1 MPKILKIMK
10 IKHLLL
16 IILPIFVLVSAGK
29 IAADRFE
36 IVKNLDIFTDV
47 YNKVSTLYV
56 DDIQPG
62 DLMKKGIDEM
72 LKSLDPYTIYYPES
86 EVEDYK
92 FMTTGQYGGIGARI
106 RKDGEDIVI
115 SEPYEDSPAR
125 TAGLVA
131 GDIILEVDGISVK
144 GKSVNDMS
152 SFLKGTPGTKLKV
165 KVKRPFVDKLI
176 DLEITRKEIKV
187 SSVPYHAEIDK
198 GIGYIKLTSFTQNV
212 GEEVKD
218 ALVDLKNNHKI
229 EKLIFDLRD
238 NGGGLLNEA
247 VNIVNLF
254 ISKNIKVV
262 ETKGRVDS
270 WNSSYK
276 TLNPP
281 IDKEIPVV
289 ILVNSS
295 SASASEIVSG
305 SLQDLDRAVII
316 GKETYG
322 KGLVQTTKPL
332 KYNGSIKVTTA
343 KYYIPSGRC
352 IQALDYGD
360 KDEFGKAKKIPDS
373 LFSTFTTLNG
383 RKVQDGHGIQPDL
396 EVEQDKYSLL
406 VRQLVNESHLFNFVT
421 DFYYQN
427 STIDSPEKYRVTDKE
442 YNAFKAYLEDKKFVY
457 ESLSDKRLKDL
468 EKMLEEENF
477 TAATSSSIENLKNT
491 ITSEKEKAFDKD
503 KEMIKFLLQS
513 EIVTRYYFQK
523 GRIINALNRDPYI
536 FKAKEILN
544 NINEYN
550 KILGK

>member
-1 MPKILKIMK
+1 MK
-10 IKHLLL
+10 IKKTLFILIPVFALL
-16 IILPIFVLVSAGK
+16 SAGK
-29 IAADRFE
+29 IAVDRFE

-56 DDIQPG
+56 DDVKPG
-62 DLMKKGIDEM
+62 DLMKVGIDEM
-72 LKSLDPYTIYYPES
+72 LKSLDPYTVYYPES

-106 RKDGEDIVI
+106 RKDGENILI
-115 SEPYEDSPAR
+115 AEPYEDSPAR
-125 TAGLVA
+125 SAGLVA
-131 GDIILEVDGISVK
+131 GDMIIEVDGTNVK

-152 SFLKGTPGTKLKV
+152 SFLKGTPGTKVKL
-165 KVKRPFVDKLI
+165 KVKRPLVEDLI
-176 DLEITRKEIKV
+176 DIEIIRKEIKV

-212 GEEVKD
+212 GEEVKE
-218 ALVDLKNNHKI
+218 ALVDLKKNNNI
-229 EKLIFDLRD
+229 QKLIFDLRD

-254 ISKNIKVV
+254 VSKNIKVV
-262 ETKGRVDS
+262 ETKGRVES
-270 WNSSYK
+270 WNSTYK
-276 TLNPP
+276 TLNAP

-332 KYNGSIKVTTA
+332 KYNCSIKVTTA

-352 IQALDYGD
+352 IQAVDYGD

-383 RKVQDGHGIQPDL
+383 RKVQDGHGIQPDV

-406 VRQLVNESHLFNFVT
+406 IKQLVNESHLFNFVT

-427 STIDSPEKYRVTDKE
+427 KTIESPEKFKVTDKE
-442 YNAFKAYLEDKKFVY
+442 FNAFKAYLNDKKFVY
-457 ESLSDKRLKDL
+457 ESLSDKKIKDL
-468 EKMLEEENF
+468 EKMLEEEKF
-477 TAATSSSIENLKNT
+477 TEATANQLENLKK
-491 ITSEKEKAFDKD
+491 IILAEKEKAFEKD

-523 GRIINALNRDPYI
+523 GRIINSLNRDPYI

-544 NINEYN
+544 NSNEYN

>member
-1 MPKILKIMK
+1 MK
-10 IKHLLL
+10 IKKTLFILIPVFALL
-16 IILPIFVLVSAGK
+16 SAGK
-29 IAADRFE
+29 IAVDRFE

-56 DDIQPG
+56 DDVKPG
-62 DLMKKGIDEM
+62 DLMKVGIDEM
-72 LKSLDPYTIYYPES
+72 LKSLDPYTVYYPES

-106 RKDGEDIVI
+106 RKDGENILI
-115 SEPYEDSPAR
+115 AEPYEDSPAR

-131 GDIILEVDGISVK
+131 GDIIIEVDGTNVK

-152 SFLKGTPGTKLKV
+152 SFLKGTPGTKVKL
-165 KVKRPFVDKLI
+165 KVKRPLVENLI
-176 DLEITRKEIKV
+176 DIEIIRKEIKV

-212 GEEVKD
+212 GEEVKE
-218 ALVDLKNNHKI
+218 ALVDLKKNNNI
-229 EKLIFDLRD
+229 QKLIFDLRD

-254 ISKNIKVV
+254 VSKNIKVV
-262 ETKGRVDS
+262 ETKGRVES
-270 WNSSYK
+270 WNSTYK
-276 TLNPP
+276 TLNAP

-352 IQALDYGD
+352 IQAVDYGD

-383 RKVQDGHGIQPDL
+383 RKVQDGHGIQPDV
-396 EVEQDKYSLL
+396 EVDQDKYSLL
-406 VRQLVNESHLFNFVT
+406 LRQLVNESHLFNYVT

-427 STIDSPEKYRVTDKE
+427 KTIDSPENFKVTDKE
-442 YNAFKAYLEDKKFVY
+442 FNAFKAYLNDKKFVY
-457 ESLSDKRLKDL
+457 ESLSDKKIKDL
-468 EKMLEEENF
+468 EKMLEEEKF
-477 TAATSSSIENLKNT
+477 TEATTNQLDKLKK
-491 ITSEKEKAFDKD
+491 IILAEKEKAFEKD

-523 GRIINALNRDPYI
+523 GRIINSLNRDPYI

-544 NINEYN
+544 NTNEYN

>member
-1 MPKILKIMK
+1 MK
-10 IKHLLL
+10 IKHILF
-16 IILPIFVLVSAGK
+16 IILPILILISAGK
-29 IAADRFE
+29 IAVDRFE
-36 IVKNLDIFTDV
+36 IVKNIDIFSDV

-56 DDIQPG
+56 DEVQPG
-62 DLMKKGIDEM
+62 ELMKKGIDEM
-72 LKSLDPYTIYYPES
+72 LKSLDPYTVYYPES

-125 TAGLVA
+125 TAGLIA
-131 GDIILEVDGISVK
+131 GDILLEVDGINVK

-165 KVKRPFVDKLI
+165 KVKRPQTENI
-176 DLEITRKEIKV
+176 LEIEIIRKEIKV

-212 GEEVKD
+212 SNEVKD
-218 ALVDLKNNHKI
+218 ALVDLKNNYKI
-229 EKLIFDLRD
+229 EKLILDLRD

-254 ISKNIKVV
+254 ISKNVKVV
-262 ETKGRVDS
+262 ETKGRVES
-270 WNSSYK
+270 WNTNYK

-281 IDKEIPVV
+281 IDKDIPVV

-352 IQALDYGD
+352 IQAIDYGD
-360 KDEFGKAKKIPDS
+360 KDENGKAKKIPDS

-383 RKVQDGHGIQPDL
+383 RKVQDGHGIQPDV

-406 VRQLVNESHLFNFVT
+406 VRQIVNESHLFNFVT
-421 DFYYQN
+421 DFFYKTP
-427 STIDSPEKYRVTDKE
+427 TIDSPEKYKVTDKE
-442 YNAFKAYLEDKKFVY
+442 FNAFKSYLKDKNFVY
-457 ESLSDKRLKDL
+457 ESLSDKKIKDL
-468 EKMLEEENF
+468 EKILEEENF
-477 TAATSSSIENLKNT
+477 TESTNSSIENLKNN
-491 ITSEKEKAFDKD
+491 INLEKDKAFEKD
-503 KEMIKFLLQS
+503 KEMIKYLLQS

-523 GRIINALNRDPYI
+523 GRIINSLNQDPYI
-536 FKAKEILN
+536 FKAKDILN
-544 NINEYN
+544 NISNYN

>member
-1 MPKILKIMK
+1 
-10 IKHLLL
+10 
-16 IILPIFVLVSAGK
+16 
-29 IAADRFE
+29 
-36 IVKNLDIFTDV
+36 
-47 YNKVSTLYV
+47 
-56 DDIQPG
+56 IQ
-62 DLMKKGIDEM
+62 
-72 LKSLDPYTIYYPES
+72 
-86 EVEDYK
+86 
-92 FMTTGQYGGIGARI
+92 
-106 RKDGEDIVI
+106 
-115 SEPYEDSPAR
+115 
-125 TAGLVA
+125 
-131 GDIILEVDGISVK
+131 
-144 GKSVNDMS
+144 
-152 SFLKGTPGTKLKV
+152 
-165 KVKRPFVDKLI
+165 
-176 DLEITRKEIKV
+176 
-187 SSVPYHAEIDK
+187 
-198 GIGYIKLTSFTQNV
+198 
-212 GEEVKD
+212 
-218 ALVDLKNNHKI
+218 
-229 EKLIFDLRD
+229 KLIFDLRD

-254 ISKNIKVV
+254 VSKNIKVV
-262 ETKGRVDS
+262 ETKGRVES
-270 WNSSYK
+270 WNSTYK
-276 TLNPP
+276 TLNAP

-352 IQALDYGD
+352 IQAVDYGD

-383 RKVQDGHGIQPDL
+383 RKVQDGHGIQPDV

-406 VRQLVNESHLFNFVT
+406 IKQLVNESHLFNFVT

-427 STIDSPEKYRVTDKE
+427 KTIESPEKFKVTDKE
-442 YNAFKAYLEDKKFVY
+442 FNAFKAYLNDKKFVY
-457 ESLSDKRLKDL
+457 ESLSDKKIKDL
-468 EKMLEEENF
+468 EKMLEEEKF
-477 TAATSSSIENLKNT
+477 TEATANQLENLKK
-491 ITSEKEKAFDKD
+491 IILAEKEKAFEKD

-523 GRIINALNRDPYI
+523 GRIINSLNRDPYI

-544 NINEYN
+544 NSNEYN

>member
-1 MPKILKIMK
+1 MK
-10 IKHLLL
+10 FKHLLF
-16 IILPIFVLVSAGK
+16 IIIPIIFISAGK
-29 IAADRFE
+29 IVVDRFE

-56 DDIQPG
+56 DDVPPG
-62 DLMKKGIDEM
+62 ELMKRGIDEM
-72 LKSLDPYTIYYPES
+72 LKSLDPYTVYYPES

-106 RKDGEDIVI
+106 RKDGENILI
-115 SEPYEDSPAR
+115 AEPYEDSPAR
-125 TAGLVA
+125 SAGLIA
-131 GDIILEVDGISVK
+131 GDIIIEVDGTLIK

-152 SFLKGTPGTKLKV
+152 SFLKGTPGTKVKLKI
-165 KVKRPFVDKLI
+165 KRNNIDELI
-176 DLEITRKEIKV
+176 DIEITRKEIKV

-212 GEEVKD
+212 GEEVKE
-218 ALVDLKNNHKI
+218 ALLDLKKNNNI
-229 EKLIFDLRD
+229 NKLIFDLRD

-254 ISKNIKVV
+254 VSKNIKVV
-262 ETKGRVDS
+262 ETRGRVES

-276 TLNPP
+276 TLNSP
-281 IDKEIPVV
+281 IDKDIPVI
-289 ILVNSS
+289 ILVNSY

-305 SLQDLDRAVII
+305 SLQDLDRAVIL

-352 IQALDYGD
+352 IQAIDYGD
-360 KDEFGKAKKIPDS
+360 KDENGKAKKIPDS
-373 LFSTFTTLNG
+373 LFSTFSTLNG
-383 RKVQDGHGIQPDL
+383 RKVQDGHGIQPDI

-406 VRQLVNESHLFNFVT
+406 IKQLINESHIFNFAT
-421 DFYYQN
+421 QFYYKN
-427 STIDSPEKYRVTDKE
+427 KNIESPEKFKITQQEFNEFKTYLKE
-442 YNAFKAYLEDKKFVY
+442 NNFVY
-457 ESLSDKRLKDL
+457 ESLSDKKIKDL
-468 EKMLEEENF
+468 EKILEEEKFNDEALN
-477 TAATSSSIENLKNT
+477 TIENLKK
-491 ITSEKEKAFDKD
+491 IIEKEKEKAFDND

-523 GRIINALNRDPYI
+523 GRIINALNQDPYI
-536 FKAKEILN
+536 EKAKEIFS
-544 NINEYN
+544 NIHEYN
-550 KILGK
+550 KILGN